1 MKFIS
6 FIFFTLTLSAQVQ
19 YNHPEIDWRT
29 FETENFRIHYYA
41 DTELS
46 ARKGAFIA
54 ESIFEPIVK
63 MYQYRPNDKTDII
76 FRDTDDISNGAAYFY
91 DNKIVIWTSPLDFEL
106 RGSHRWLQNVI
117 THEFAHIKLVIVG
130 PVDFKFLGR
139 KQPATTRTCVL
150 NRFPSCR
157 VTDVPLVPTKST

>member
-106 RGSHRWLQNVI
+106 RGSHR
-117 THEFAHIKLVIVG
+117 
-130 PVDFKFLGR
+130 
-139 KQPATTRTCVL
+139 
-150 NRFPSCR
+150 
-157 VTDVPLVPTKST
+157 

>member
-6 FIFFTLTLSAQVQ
+6 FIFFSLTLSAQVQ

-63 MYQYRPNDKTDII
+63 MYQYRPNDKTTNIP
-76 FRDTDDISNGAAYFY
+76 
-91 DNKIVIWTSPLDFEL
+91 NKL
-106 RGSHRWLQNVI
+106 
-117 THEFAHIKLVIVG
+117 IKLVHCFKTIIM
-130 PVDFKFLGR
+130 PVKNKTICHGTAKNIAIISLLF
-139 KQPATTRTCVL
+139 
-150 NRFPSCR
+150 S
-157 VTDVPLVPTKST
+157 